1 MQDQQPSPAAT
12 TNFYQQVYALVRQ
25 VPAGKVVTYGQVA
38 ALLGNPRAARAVG
51 YALRFLPA
59 GSDVPW
65 HRVVNYQGGI
75 SPRYPAESPIIQR
88 VLLEAEGVSFDVQ
101 ERIELAR
108 YRWHPQVRAAK
119 NHRRR
124 TKYPSQS
131 DIIHPLHDKH

>member
-12 TNFYQQVYALVRQ
+12 TNFYQQVYALVCQ

-38 ALLGNPRAARAVG
+38 ALLGSPRAARAVG

-65 HRVVNYQGGI
+65 HRVINYQGGI

-119 NHRRR
+119 NHRCR